1 MRLLAA
7 LAASVCLLA
16 PVAPA
21 SSTAPAPLRVTVTT
35 ANVRNIVTASQ
46 ARADVR
52 RAIVGSS
59 VVLLQEMW
67 HRRVSG
73 LVPASWGVF
82 HPSTPVGGCRD
93 NAIVWD
99 RSVWR
104 LVHAYGYRVHY
115 VRGLVGNCVAVAIL
129 KHRGTGRLLPVIG
142 VHTLPH
148 VEVSGRPRPLP
159 RVRTYHASID
169 RIRDRGNRVTAVRGS
184 VLIGGDWNVDYP
196 ADRRVQ
202 ARPFPWRHF
211 HAAFDSQWGTLPRTL
226 PTLGSRRIDGFWWS
240 ANGTIRPI
248 ASRTIRGTYS
258 DHNFVRTTYALR

>member
-7 LAASVCLLA
+7 VLAASLSLLA
-16 PVAPA
+16 PPA
-21 SSTAPAPLRVTVTT
+21 SSSSAPAPLRVTVTT
-35 ANVRNIVTASQ
+35 ANVRNIVTTSQ

-52 RAIVGSS
+52 RAIDRSS

-67 HRRVSG
+67 HRRVTG

-104 LVHAYGYRVHY
+104 LVRGYGFRLHY
-115 VRGLVGNCVAVAIL
+115 VSGLVGNCAAVAIL
-129 KHRGTGRLLPVIG
+129 EHRTTGRILPAIG
-142 VHTLPH
+142 VHLLPH
-148 VEVSGRPRPLP
+148 VEVAGRPRPLP

-169 RIRDRGNRVTAVRGS
+169 RIRDRAAGVTSRRGS

-202 ARPFPWRHF
+202 SRPFPFRHF
-211 HAAFDSQWGTLPRTL
+211 HAAYDSQWGVLPRTL

-258 DHNFVRTTYALR
+258 DHNFVRTTLELR